1 MSKYK
6 KPNWYPDSDVIAT
19 KSGWV
24 YTKNHNEVLNAIPHL
39 DTKLEGELNAIPHL
53 DTKLEGELT
62 EPEDGPEPLITHVL

>member
-39 DTKLEGELNAIPHL
+39 DTKLEGEL
-53 DTKLEGELT
+53 T
-62 EPEDGPEPLITHVL
+62 EPVDEPEQES